1 MRISDWSSDV
11 CSSDLARLEGNVGH
25 QPLPHRLDLI
35 VDRAGAAPLET
46 DHELRDDAGIV
57 EIEDRLERIAHRAIP
72 HVIDHADDRR
82 GDEAVIAVDDRGL
95 DLLADRLLW
104 TREAEPPRRLAAD
117 EDVHPARSDEHT
129 S

>member
-82 GDEAVIAVDDRGL
+82 GDE
-95 DLLADRLLW
+95 
-104 TREAEPPRRLAAD
+104 
-117 EDVHPARSDEHT
+117 RSEEHT
-129 S
+129 SELQSLMRNSYAVCCLKKKKENEE